1 LKTTEISQECE
12 DVSDLARVHVVFLVA
27 AEVDAHNVGVVVSQ
41 VVIVALDV
49 LHLVEGEGGGLPHL
63 QDAVLQGQL
72 LVLDEEVRHLSIE
85 RVNLEEKLVVYEIP
99 DGVLI
104 VILLEHAVDEGEAE
118 NLPVEVLVD
127 LPLGLASH
135 PGRQLP

>member
-1 LKTTEISQECE
+1 
-12 DVSDLARVHVVFLVA
+12 
-27 AEVDAHNVGVVVSQ
+27 
-41 VVIVALDV
+41 
-49 LHLVEGEGGGLPHL
+49 VEGEGGRLPHL